1 MSFLELDGNRH
12 AIPAGE
18 SMIGSAPDGF
28 LTLQGPGVAEQ
39 HLSLWAAPDGLVS
52 VRRVSEDAQVFINGV
67 LLGPQ
72 PAPLL
77 HGDKIEVGG
86 REFSFVDERRSGS
99 TAFVSAADIQRLVEA
114 KPAAKRK
121 ATAGTGGRLVSL
133 TDGREYTIETG
144 SLVMGREAS
153 CDVVIAHK
161 RVSRRHAEIVATPK
175 GYVVID
181 MSSNGVFVN
190 GERIS
195 GQRLLA
201 RADVLR
207 LGDDEFRFYAD
218 KATESEPPPGAPP
231 PGPAPGAEYRLGDT
245 LHGLPSTASPPPT
258 SPPQPQAPA
267 TTPPA
272 PPVATPPAPYIPAP
286 GPPPASPPQ
295 PQPPA
300 TAPPVITP
308 PAPEVQEPAPPALS
322 PPAPPDHAPPAAE
335 PQAPSPPAM
344 SPPDPPAQAPP
355 AAEPQAPSPPAAV
368 PPAPPVAAPPTP
380 PQAPPAPTAAPP
392 APAGQAA
399 ETLANLI
406 VRSGELKGQRFPIRV
421 PVVNI
426 GRAEYNDIVV
436 PDPSVSSAHAKIQL
450 REGIW
455 MLADIGSTNGS
466 FVDGERVEDEAPLAP
481 GAIIRFG
488 DLSVIFEP
496 TKDDSA
502 KIGGGTQVLG
512 SVKLPPQ
519 QEA

>member
-18 SMIGSAPDGF
+18 SAIGSAAEGF
-28 LTLQGPGVAEQ
+28 LTLQGPGVAAQ
-39 HLSLWAAPDGLVS
+39 HLILVAAPDGQVS

-99 TAFVSAADIQRLVEA
+99 TAFVSAADIQRLQAAA

-133 TDGREYTIETG
+133 TDGREYTIETDA
-144 SLVMGREAS
+144 LVMGREAS

-218 KATESEPPPGAPP
+218 KATESEPPAGAPP
-231 PGPAPGAEYRLGDT
+231 PGPAPGAEFRLGDT
-245 LHGLPSTASPPPT
+245 LHGLPSTASPPP
-258 SPPQPQAPA
+258 
-267 TTPPA
+267 
-272 PPVATPPAPYIPAP
+272 V
-286 GPPPASPPQ
+286 SPPQ

-300 TAPPVITP
+300 PPGAAP
-308 PAPEVQEPAPPALS
+308 PAPEVQPPGPPANV
-322 PPAPPDHAPPAAE
+322 PAAVA
-335 PQAPSPPAM
+335 PQAPSPPV
-344 SPPDPPAQAPP
+344 
-355 AAEPQAPSPPAAV
+355 AV
-368 PPAPPVAAPPTP
+368 PPAPPVAASPTP
-380 PQAPPAPTAAPP
+380 PQAPPAPAATPP
-392 APAGQAA
+392 APAGEAA
-399 ETLANLI
+399 EALANLI

-481 GAIIRFG
+481 GAVIRFG

-512 SVKLPPQ
+512 SIKLPPQ
-519 QEA
+519 QEV

>member
-1 MSFLELDGNRH
+1 MSFLEIDGNRH

-18 SMIGSAPDGF
+18 SVIGSATEGF
-28 LTLQGPGVAEQ
+28 LTLQGPGVAAQ
-39 HLSLWAAPDGLVS
+39 HLILWAAPDGLVS
-52 VRRVSEDAQVFINGV
+52 ARRVDEEAKIFINGV

-77 HGDKIEVGG
+77 HGDKIEVAG

-99 TAFVSAADIQRLVEA
+99 TAFVSAADIQRLQAEA

-133 TDGREYTIETG
+133 TDGREYTIDTD

-175 GYVVID
+175 GYVIID

-218 KATESEPPPGAPP
+218 KATESEPPDSAPP

-245 LHGLPSTASPPPT
+245 LHGLPSTASPLPASPSQPVPP
-258 SPPQPQAPA
+258 
-267 TTPPA
+267 
-272 PPVATPPAPYIPAP
+272 ATPPAPSVATPQAPEVQAPA
-286 GPPPASPPQ
+286 PPASAPAASA
-295 PQPPA
+295 PPA
-300 TAPPVITP
+300 PSLPAPPVVAPPTP
-308 PAPEVQEPAPPALS
+308 PAPVVQAATPPPPVAAPPTPQQAPPAPTAA
-322 PPAPPDHAPPAAE
+322 PPANAPPAA
-335 PQAPSPPAM
+335 
-344 SPPDPPAQAPP
+344 APP
-355 AAEPQAPSPPAAV
+355 AAS

-380 PQAPPAPTAAPP
+380 PQAQPAPTAAPP
-392 APAGQAA
+392 APADQAA

-406 VRSGELKGQRFPIRV
+406 VRSGELKGRRFPIRV
-421 PVVNI
+421 PMVNI

-455 MLADIGSTNGS
+455 MLTDMGSTNGS

-481 GAIIRFG
+481 GALIRFG
-488 DLSVIFEP
+488 DFSVVFEP

-512 SVKLPPQ
+512 FVKLPPQ
-519 QEA
+519 QET

>member
-18 SMIGSAPDGF
+18 SAIGSAAEGF
-28 LTLQGPGVAEQ
+28 LTLQGPGVAAL
-39 HLSLWAAPDGLVS
+39 HLVLVAAPDGQVS

-67 LLGPQ
+67 VLGPQ

-99 TAFVSAADIQRLVEA
+99 TAFVSAADIQRLQAAA

-133 TDGREYTIETG
+133 TDGREYAIETD

-175 GYVVID
+175 GYVLID

-218 KATESEPPPGAPP
+218 KATEPEPPAGAPP

-245 LHGLPSTASPPPT
+245 LHGLPSTAP
-258 SPPQPQAPA
+258 PPQPAA

-272 PPVATPPAPYIPAP
+272 PPVATPPAP
-286 GPPPASPPQ
+286 
-295 PQPPA
+295 
-300 TAPPVITP
+300 
-308 PAPEVQEPAPPALS
+308 EVQAPAPPANVPAAAAPQVPS
-322 PPAPPDHAPPAAE
+322 PPVAVQPAPHMVAPPTPPPAPPEPTAAPPA
-335 PQAPSPPAM
+335 SVPA
-344 SPPDPPAQAPP
+344 
-355 AAEPQAPSPPAAV
+355 AAV
-368 PPAPPVAAPPTP
+368 PPAPSPPATPVAASTTP
-380 PQAPPAPTAAPP
+380 PQPPPAPTAAPP

-399 ETLANLI
+399 EMLANLI

-436 PDPSVSSAHAKIQL
+436 QDPSVSSAHAKIQL

-481 GAIIRFG
+481 GAVIRFG

-512 SVKLPPQ
+512 SIKLPPQ
-519 QEA
+519 QEV